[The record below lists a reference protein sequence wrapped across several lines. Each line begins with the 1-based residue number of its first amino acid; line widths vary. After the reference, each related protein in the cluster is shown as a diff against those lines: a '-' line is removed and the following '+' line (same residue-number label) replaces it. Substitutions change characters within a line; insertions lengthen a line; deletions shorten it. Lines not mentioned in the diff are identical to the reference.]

1 VKPLHAGLAIGAA
14 INLPLIALCI
24 ACTPAQV
31 AEVKSVDSIA
41 TEVTGLACDVA
52 ATQPVGQPVG
62 QPWTDFV
69 CDGLQAAEG
78 VVAALPV
85 PDAGP
90 DAASVPPATVL
101 SGTILVHVPA
111 EQVSAFLESHPRRKH
126 KAPSP
131 GLGLPGAPGV
141 TTVTVILPS
150 DAGPG

>member
-1 VKPLHAGLAIGAA
+1 LGLAVAAA
-14 INLPLIALCI
+14 IVWSVFAICI

-52 ATQPVGQPVG
+52 STQPVG

-69 CDGLQAAEG
+69 CDGLEAAEG

-85 PDAGP
+85 PDAGSG
-90 DAASVPPATVL
+90 AAPVPPATVL

-111 EQVSAFLESHPRRKH
+111 GQVSAFLEAHPRRKRA
-126 KAPSP
+126 APNP
-131 GLGLPGAPGV
+131 GLGAPTTV
-141 TTVTVILPS
+141 YTTVTVIPPS

>member
-14 INLPLIALCI
+14 INLPMIVFVCI

-52 ATQPVGQPVG
+52 SVQPVG

-126 KAPSP
+126 KAAAS
-131 GLGLPGAPGV
+131 V
-141 TTVTVILPS
+141 TTVTVIPPS